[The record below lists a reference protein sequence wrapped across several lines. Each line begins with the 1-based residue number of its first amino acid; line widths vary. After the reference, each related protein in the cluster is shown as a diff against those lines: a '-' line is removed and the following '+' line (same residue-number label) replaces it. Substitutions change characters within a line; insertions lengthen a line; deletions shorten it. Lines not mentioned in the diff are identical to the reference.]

1 MIVIYYMNWNGTIE
15 ELNQWEEKQKKHWAK
30 VPGVEL
36 MGIYTPSI
44 PWNRAWLMET
54 DSVDKLLANS
64 GERTDKIRNTDM
76 VILM

>member
-15 ELNQWEEKQKKHWAK
+15 ELYKWEEEAKKQWAK
-30 VPGVEL
+30 VDGVKVL
-36 MGIYTPSI
+36 GIYTPSI

-54 DSVDKLLANS
+54 DSIDKLFANS
-64 GERTDKIRNTDM
+64 PGRTDNIRNTDM

>member
-1 MIVIYYMNWNGTIE
+1 MIVIYYMNWNGTIK
-15 ELNQWEEKQKKHWAK
+15 ELNEWEEQQKKHWAK
-30 VPGVEL
+30 VEGVKL
-36 MGIYTPSI
+36 LGIYTPSI

-64 GERTDKIRNTDM
+64 GQRTDKIRNTDM